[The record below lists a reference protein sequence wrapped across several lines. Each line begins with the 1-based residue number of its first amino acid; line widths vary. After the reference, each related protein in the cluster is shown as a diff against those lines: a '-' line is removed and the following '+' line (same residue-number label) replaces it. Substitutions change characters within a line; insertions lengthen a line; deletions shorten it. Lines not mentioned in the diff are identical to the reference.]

1 MLKVKPTPDRFP
13 VEDFSPPCGV
23 VCDAGIMANY
33 VNCEP
38 SERTS
43 QNNFK
48 LKENN
53 VNTNWCR
60 PREDF
65 GRRHTMWCNADCANC
80 GGLQQKRAGVI
91 LVSIQNSFR
100 KGHAFCLR
108 GGKI

>member
-1 MLKVKPTPDRFP
+1 VGKVEPTPDRFHG
-13 VEDFSPPCGV
+13 EEFSPQRGV

-43 QNNFK
+43 QINFK

-53 VNTNWCR
+53 MNTNWCR

-65 GRRHTMWCNADCANC
+65 
-80 GGLQQKRAGVI
+80 
-91 LVSIQNSFR
+91 
-100 KGHAFCLR
+100 
-108 GGKI
+108 